1 MQVKDQNRKK
11 HIVNGILYYAVGL
24 LIVIL
29 FLIPFIWMF
38 FLSFKDS
45 MDIFIDPFG
54 LPEKWDFS
62 LYIDSFK
69 TAKIWLMLK
78 NSLLVT
84 VTSVAIAMLLMFM
97 SSYAI
102 ARLVRN
108 GRKFNNFVYYL
119 FLSGTAIP
127 IFGQLM
133 TIYKIDAQ
141 IAKIIP
147 ILGVGSKWGL
157 ILPYIVIQFPMLTL
171 IMVGGLRGVPTALEE
186 AAVIDGCDLLGIMF
200 RVVLPTVKPVF
211 MTALIINFLA
221 IWNEFPIANIILTNQ
236 SDYTVPMATLMF
248 KRNYAS
254 DYGGMLRA
262 ALMLMVPQF
271 IFYLIFQKNIVE
283 GMATA
288 GIKG

>member
-11 HIVNGILYYAVGL
+11 HIINGILYYAVGL

-84 VTSVAIAMLLMFM
+84 VTAVAIAMLLMFM

-119 FLSGTAIP
+119 FLAGTAIP

-186 AAVIDGCDLLGIMF
+186 AAVIDGCGLLGIMF

>member
-1 MQVKDQNRKK
+1 MQIKDQNRKK
-11 HIVNGILYYAVGL
+11 HIIKGILYYGVGL

-69 TAKIWLMLK
+69 TARIWLMLK

-84 VTSVAIAMLLMFM
+84 VTSVAVAMLLMFM

-119 FLSGTAIP
+119 FLAGTAIP

-157 ILPYIVIQFPMLTL
+157 VLPYIVIQFPMLTL

-186 AAVIDGCDLLGIMF
+186 AAVIDGCGLLGIMF

-236 SDYTVPMATLMF
+236 NDYTVPMATLMF

-262 ALMLMVPQF
+262 ALMLMIPQF